1 MAYMWVCREG
11 DDGGT
16 YWVGV
21 FRERDGVS
29 WVGEEMIRTQWGYR
43 WLRYSDCWHADRTC
57 GCILLILDPTN
68 IISRFT
74 HTVTFVDYGTYVIR
88 RYVYIHTHPHTF
100 PFPPQTQSI
109 PRQQHT

>member
-43 WLRYSDCWHADRTC
+43 W
-57 GCILLILDPTN
+57 
-68 IISRFT
+68 
-74 HTVTFVDYGTYVIR
+74 
-88 RYVYIHTHPHTF
+88 
-100 PFPPQTQSI
+100 
-109 PRQQHT
+109 